1 MAKTTT
7 QTQFLKA
14 FLDFISSLALNL
26 LFFVTMAYL
35 MTKIY
40 IPKSI
45 KNQKGK
51 PNKKDLPFLKKRYH
65 TKIMT

>member
-1 MAKTTT
+1 
-7 QTQFLKA
+7 
-14 FLDFISSLALNL
+14 
-26 LFFVTMAYL
+26 MAYL

-51 PNKKDLPFLKKRYH
+51 PRKKDLPILENDITTFEPTSKLGIHSRTHKFR
-65 TKIMT
+65 T